1 MSGFKWY
8 QATFCVQA
16 DNPAD
21 DVYEVHRFPLE
32 INPKRSSYPA
42 MVSINWF
49 HDRGLDWFQG
59 RRGQPKHITVVFDPL
74 RRVLHVEALR
84 KQRAESPLDYVHHS
98 ADDPHFFHESLWAFY
113 ASIGYDYKKKKWG
126 ERPPCGPVLT
136 PEQLHARC
144 LEVDADYA
152 NYPEI
157 PVRS

>member
-16 DNPAD
+16 DNPDD

-32 INPKRSSYPA
+32 INPLRSTYPA
-42 MVSINWF
+42 MTSINWF
-49 HDRGLDWFQG
+49 HDRGHP
-59 RRGQPKHITVVFDPL
+59 RHITLVFDPL

-84 KQRAESPLDYVHHS
+84 KQRAESPLDYVHHN

-126 ERPPCGPVLT
+126 ERPSCDPVLT
-136 PEQLHARC
+136 PEQLHERC
-144 LEVDADYA
+144 LKVDADYA

-157 PVRS
+157 AVRT